1 VSVTPL
7 ARRADGESAPGPAS
21 GASMDRVLPRSRRAK
36 WLRLGS
42 AGIAAIVVLAL
53 SWVALP
59 RGLAVPAADIDTA
72 LVQPGTFRDEL
83 TSRVTVAPLASVVL
97 DATEG
102 GRVEAVLVKDGASVK
117 QGELLFRL
125 SNPQRAQEVMARSAD
140 MAQQLANLSG
150 MRAQLAASRLAQR
163 RELAAL
169 EFEVDRAAKA
179 HARNVDLAK
188 SGFLSD
194 AAVEESADRLR
205 QQQRLLAQLKADGS
219 AELDTREQSVS
230 QMDSV
235 IAGLGDQLKLTRANA
250 EALAVR
256 APVDGRL
263 TGFALQQG
271 ESVKPGDRVGR
282 IDSAERFKLQA
293 RIDEFYLPRLAP
305 GQTGSVAHQGQERQV
320 TLTRIDPQVKDG
332 RFGIELEFTDAG
344 NAPLQ
349 AGQTLDARLTLGES
363 AQALIVA
370 DGPFYADSGGAWV
383 YVLAAGGA
391 SAERRNIQLGRRAAG
406 RIEVLGGL
414 QAGERVI
421 VSGVQ
426 RFGDAPRLRIEKPTQ

>member
-1 VSVTPL
+1 MKPL
-7 ARRADGESAPGPAS
+7 RAIPPPAAGPAS
-21 GASMDRVLPRSRRAK
+21 GAAMDRVVSRSRRPP
-36 WLRLGS
+36 LTRLVVGTLLS
-42 AGIAAIVVLAL
+42 CLAGYAL
-53 SWVALP
+53 WALMP
-59 RGLAVPAADIDTA
+59 RGLAANAADIDSA

-163 RELAAL
+163 RELAAI
-169 EFEVDRAAKA
+169 EYEVDRAAKA

-205 QQQRLLAQLKADGS
+205 QQQRLLAQLKADGN
-219 AELDTREQSVS
+219 AELDTREQSVR

-293 RIDEFYLPRLAP
+293 RIDEFYLPRLAL
-305 GQTGSVAHQGQERQV
+305 GQTGSVLHQGQELKL

-332 RFGIELEFTDAG
+332 RFGIELEFADAA

-349 AGQTLDARLTLGES
+349 AGQTLDARLTLGDS
-363 AQALIVA
+363 AQALILA

-383 YVLAAGGA
+383 YVIAADGA
-391 SAERRNIQLGRRAAG
+391 SAERRAIQLGRRAAG
-406 RIEVLGGL
+406 RIEVLAGL

-426 RFGDAPRLRIEKPTQ
+426 RFGDAARLRIEKPQN

>member
-1 VSVTPL
+1 MKPL
-7 ARRADGESAPGPAS
+7 RAIPPPATAPAS
-21 GASMDRVLPRSRRAK
+21 GAAMDRVLPRSRRGR
-36 WLRLGS
+36 WLRIVG
-42 AGIAAIVVLAL
+42 AGGVAIVAAILA
-53 SWVALP
+53 WAALP

-179 HARNVDLAK
+179 HARNVDLAQ
-188 SGFLSD
+188 SGFLSN
-194 AAVEESADRLR
+194 AAVEESADLLR
-205 QQQRLLAQLKADGS
+205 QQQRLLAQLKADGN
-219 AELDTREQSVS
+219 AELDTREQSVR

-293 RIDEFYLPRLAP
+293 RIDEFYLPRLAL
-305 GQTGSVAHQGQERQV
+305 GQTGSASHQGQERKV
-320 TLTRIDPQVKDG
+320 ALTRIDPQVKEG
-332 RFGIELEFTDAG
+332 RFGIELEFTDG
-344 NAPLQ
+344 PGAPLQ

-363 AQALIVA
+363 AQALILA
-370 DGPFYADSGGAWV
+370 DGPFYADSGGAWA
-383 YVLAAGGA
+383 YVLAADGA
-391 SAERRNIQLGRRAAG
+391 VAERRQIKLGRRAAG
-406 RIEVLGGL
+406 RIEVLAGL

-426 RFGDAPRLRIEKPTQ
+426 RFGDAARLRIEPTK